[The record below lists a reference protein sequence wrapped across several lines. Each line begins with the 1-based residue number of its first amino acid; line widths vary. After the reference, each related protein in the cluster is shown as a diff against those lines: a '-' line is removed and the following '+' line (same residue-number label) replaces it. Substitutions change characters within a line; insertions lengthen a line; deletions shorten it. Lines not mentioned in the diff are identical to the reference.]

1 MLKKLATKYACHNQS
16 AKVQN
21 LKKIAKNC
29 HIAFKCSM
37 VLRRLK
43 RFNYMRLHNYINDK
57 KMNVNIYLYIYIYI
71 YRERER

>member
-1 MLKKLATKYACHNQS
+1 MLKKWATKYACHNQS

-29 HIAFKCSM
+29 QIAFKCSM
-37 VLRRLK
+37 VLRLK

-57 KMNVNIYLYIYIYI
+57 KMNVNIYIYIYI
-71 YRERER
+71 ERERERER